1 MIRRCIPQEYLR
13 ALQTL
18 LAENAQTS
26 QNGQL
31 DFTQALRMITHSLRM
46 HRHPKM
52 VRVTSHR
59 H

>member
-1 MIRRCIPQEYLR
+1 MIRRCI
-13 ALQTL
+13 
-18 LAENAQTS
+18 ENDHAHPEDAQTS
-26 QNGQL
+26 QNGQS